1 MAVPEG
7 AVPEGLGLAV
17 LNALP
22 APDAERVLAAC
33 CASPRWVAAVAAGR
47 PYASPEQLFA
57 AADDA
62 LADLDED
69 DVSRALAGHPRIGER
84 AEGEGGAWSRREQ
97 SGVSGAEASTLQALA
112 DGNRRV
118 RGQVRP
124 GLPRV
129 RLAGAVPRS
138 CSRCCSSGS
147 RNDPETE
154 RAVVRRELGLINRIR
169 LGRLVEDTAA

>member
-1 MAVPEG
+1 MAVPAG
-7 AVPEGLGLAV
+7 TVPESTGLPD

-22 APDAERVLAAC
+22 APDAERVLAVC
-33 CASPRWVAAVAAGR
+33 CASPRWVSAVAAGR

-84 AEGEGGAWSRREQ
+84 PDGEGGAWSRREQ
-97 SGVSGAEASTLQALA
+97 SVVSGAEASTLQSLA
-112 DGNRRV
+112 EGNRLYEATFGHVYLVCASGRSAEELLAV
-118 RGQVRP
+118 LQR
-124 GLPRV
+124 
-129 RLAGAVPRS
+129 RL
-138 CSRCCSSGS
+138 

-169 LGRLVEDTAA
+169 LSRLVEETAT